1 MAASLAGCVAVAA
14 GGAAGCLCRYWV
26 QQMPLLGAD
35 RSWPTLAVNIAGCLL
50 IGIIAT
56 LIDHRGTYP
65 LLRLMIVT
73 GFLGGLTTYS
83 TFTLDAATMTRAGE
97 LLKALGYV
105 AVTLLS
111 GFAAYAGGLLI
122 ARAVIDYLKL

>member
-1 MAASLAGCVAVAA
+1 MAATAAGCIAVTI
-14 GGAAGCLCRYWV
+14 GGAAGCLCRYLI

-35 RSWPTLAVNIAGCLL
+35 RTWPTLAVNIAGCLL

-56 LIDHRGTYP
+56 LIDHRGSLQ
-65 LLRLMIVT
+65 LLRLMLVT

-83 TFTLDAATMTRAGE
+83 TFTLDAASIARTGE
-97 LLKALGYV
+97 LIKAIGYV

-122 ARAVIDYLKL
+122 ARAIISQLKL

>member
-1 MAASLAGCVAVAA
+1 MAVAV
-14 GGAAGCLCRYWV
+14 GGAAGCLCRYMV

-50 IGIIAT
+50 IGIVAT
-56 LIDHRGTYP
+56 LIDHRGSFP
-65 LLRLMIVT
+65 LLRLMLVT

-83 TFTLDAATMTRAGE
+83 TFTLDAATMVRAGR
-97 LLKALGYV
+97 LLKAFGYV

-111 GFAAYAGGLLI
+111 GFAAYACGLLL
-122 ARAVIDYLKL
+122 ARTLITHLKF